1 MSPVTVQHHGATV
14 RFRVRLQPRA
24 SRNEIVG
31 VIDGALRVRL
41 HAPPV
46 DGAANEALV
55 AFLAER
61 LAVSRRGVRI
71 VTGATSRTKMIE
83 VDGVTSADVQQLA
96 GDSAEERNR

>member
-1 MSPVTVQHHGATV
+1 MSPVTVARHGTSL

-24 SRNEIVG
+24 SRNEIAG
-31 VIDGALRVRL
+31 VLDGALRVRV

-61 LAVSRRGVRI
+61 LAVPRRGVRI
-71 VTGATSRTKMIE
+71 VSGATSRTKTIE
-83 VDGVTSADVQQLA
+83 VEGVSSVDVERLADEH
-96 GDSAEERNR
+96 AEERRR

>member
-1 MSPVTVQHHGATV
+1 MSLVTVDSRGATV

-31 VIDGALRVRL
+31 VLDGALRVRL

-55 AFLAER
+55 VFLAER
-61 LAVSRRGVRI
+61 LAVPRRGVRI

-83 VDGVTSADVQQLA
+83 VDGVSSADVERLA
-96 GDSAEERNR
+96 GASTEERNR